1 MYYIKLLRSYS
12 TYRSNI
18 ARTYIRLF
26 KIVRTCN
33 IYIMDHKII
42 SPDID
47 GSCDVYSSLKF
58 ATPLLTMMTCF
69 CIDSLY
75 RIYSPNIIYCV
86 TFIVKITLL
95 LLQKYNYN
103 KHYITCIED
112 HYYTVIITTKL
123 WITTFYH
130 VPSEDEVVIIVN
142 SLLFIHYRVVSITYW

>member
-47 GSCDVYSSLKF
+47 GSYDVYSSLKF
-58 ATPLLTMMTCF
+58 ATPLLTMG
-69 CIDSLY
+69 
-75 RIYSPNIIYCV
+75 
-86 TFIVKITLL
+86 
-95 LLQKYNYN
+95 
-103 KHYITCIED
+103 
-112 HYYTVIITTKL
+112 
-123 WITTFYH
+123 
-130 VPSEDEVVIIVN
+130 
-142 SLLFIHYRVVSITYW
+142 

>member
-47 GSCDVYSSLKF
+47 GSCDV
-58 ATPLLTMMTCF
+58 
-69 CIDSLY
+69 
-75 RIYSPNIIYCV
+75 
-86 TFIVKITLL
+86 
-95 LLQKYNYN
+95 
-103 KHYITCIED
+103 
-112 HYYTVIITTKL
+112 
-123 WITTFYH
+123 
-130 VPSEDEVVIIVN
+130 
-142 SLLFIHYRVVSITYW
+142 